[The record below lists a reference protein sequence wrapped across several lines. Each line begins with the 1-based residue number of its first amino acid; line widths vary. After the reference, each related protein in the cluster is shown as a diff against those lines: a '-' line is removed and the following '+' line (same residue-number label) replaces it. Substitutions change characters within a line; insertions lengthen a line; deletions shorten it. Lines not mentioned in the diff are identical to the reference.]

1 MKFDDK
7 QFLAEKIKY
16 YRKKNNLTQA
26 QLAEMVDLSVQHV
39 SRIESGY
46 YIPSLKTF
54 FMLVTVLKID
64 LREFG
69 FGREST
75 NHPLKDKLIDMI
87 SHATDAELIF
97 CENVMGAVT
106 KSLSKVKSELL

>member
-7 QFLAEKIKY
+7 QFLADKIKY

-26 QLAEMVDLSVQHV
+26 QLAELVDLSVQHV

-69 FGREST
+69 FSKEST

-87 SHATDAELIF
+87 SNASDAELIF
-97 CENVMGAVT
+97 CENIMNAIVS
-106 KSLSKVKSELL
+106 SLSKVKKELL